1 MILATVFDIS
11 NKKEKL
17 IEFEEISKR
26 EDFWSDKQLS
36 QEIFSKLSRIKNDL
50 QDYNR
55 LEDILSDID
64 VLLDIL
70 EESFDSE
77 VALEIEKYASDFL
90 KKYEITYTN
99 AILSGE
105 YDNSSAIVTLH
116 SGAGGTESCDW
127 TDMLYRMYLR
137 WSSEKGFK
145 VTTLDYLEGDG
156 AGIKSVTFEVKGK
169 NAYGYLKCEQGVHRL
184 VRISPFNANGKRQ
197 TSFSSLEVIP
207 MIEKDIEI
215 EIPDE
220 DLKIDTFRASGA
232 GGQHINKTESAIR
245 ITHLPTNIVVS
256 CQSERS
262 QHMNKKKALD
272 MLKSKLLIIK
282 EEKHLEKISDIKG
295 IQKSNG
301 FGSQIRSYV
310 LQPYT
315 MVKDH
320 RTNIEVTN
328 ASKVLDGDIDAFING
343 YLMINNKKKKN
354 G

>member
-1 MILATVFDIS
+1 ML
-11 NKKEKL
+11 
-17 IEFEEISKR
+17 R
-26 EDFWSDKQLS
+26 
-36 QEIFSKLSRIKNDL
+36 
-50 QDYNR
+50 
-55 LEDILSDID
+55 
-64 VLLDIL
+64 
-70 EESFDSE
+70 ESFDSE
-77 VALEIEKYASDFL
+77 VALEIEKYVLNFSE
-90 KKYEITYTN
+90 KYEIVNTN
-99 AILSGE
+99 VLLSGE
-105 YDNSSAIVTLH
+105 YDNSNAIVTLH

-137 WSSEKGFK
+137 WSSDKGFK
-145 VTTLDYLEGDG
+145 VSTLDYLEGDG
-156 AGIKSVTFEVKGK
+156 AGIKSVTFEVKGN

-220 DLKIDTFRASGA
+220 DLKIDTYRASGA

-320 RTNIEVTN
+320 RTNIEKTN

-343 YLMINNKKKKN
+343 YLMMNNRREEN
-354 G
+354 D

>member
-1 MILATVFDIS
+1 MILATVFDINS
-11 NKKEKL
+11 KKEKL
-17 IEFEEISKR
+17 IKLEEISTR

-36 QEIFSKLSRIKNDL
+36 QEIFAELSKIKSDL
-50 QDYNR
+50 LDYNK

-64 VLLDIL
+64 VLLDML
-70 EESFDSE
+70 KESFDNE
-77 VALEIEKYASDFL
+77 VALEIEKYTLDFS
-90 KKYEITYTN
+90 KKYEVTYTN

-156 AGIKSVTFEVKGK
+156 AGIKSVTFEVKGN

-320 RTNIEVTN
+320 RTNIEVAN

-343 YLMINNKKKKN
+343 YLMINNRREKN
-354 G
+354 D